1 MTAPPPTRRRAAAR
15 WLRVPRPDAAAVRA
29 LQASLNLPEALCALL
44 AARGFTADEAAR
56 RYLRPQYEH
65 LHPPEALKD
74 LDVAVARLQRAV
86 RDGEPILVHGDYD
99 VDGMCS
105 TTLMTRALRAL
116 GAHVTPFVPD
126 RLKDGYDLGGAG
138 VQAAIAAGARV
149 VLTCDCGTSATAAVA
164 QLQARGVDV
173 IISDHHLP
181 GGPLPPAYAVLNP
194 RRPDDTS
201 PDKDLAAVG
210 VAFKLAL
217 ALTRALGGNEN
228 VVLNMLDLVALATV
242 ADVAPLRGENRVF
255 VRRGLPLIRESRS
268 AGLRALVRAAGLDAK
283 EITAGRVGFIL
294 APRLNALGR
303 IGRAMDGVRLLLSD
317 RDDEAN
323 ALARQCEELNR
334 DRQELDRRI
343 LDEAMRRTAA
353 LDLEQTW
360 GLVLHGEQW
369 HPGVIGI
376 VASRV
381 VEQTGRPAVLVAV
394 QDGIGKGS
402 GRSIP
407 AFDLHAAL
415 QECHDLLLRH
425 GGHRAAAGLTIDPAR
440 LDDFAARFNAVA
452 RARLTPDDLVPEL
465 RVDLELPLDAASD
478 ELEKLLRHLEPCGIG
493 NPGPVFSATN
503 VRVLS
508 GPDRIGADGIK
519 VRLATA
525 QGALE
530 AVGWGLA
537 HRAGELAAARTQ
549 PVEIAYKLDR
559 NEFRNT
565 SVLQAQIVDFRMP
578 KAVGTAAGGA
588 S

>member
-138 VQAAIAAGARV
+138 VQAAIDAGARV

-181 GGPLPPAYAVLNP
+181 GGPLPPAHAVLNP

-228 VVLNMLDLVALATV
+228 VVLNMLDLVALAT
-242 ADVAPLRGENRVF
+242 
-255 VRRGLPLIRESRS
+255 
-268 AGLRALVRAAGLDAK
+268 
-283 EITAGRVGFIL
+283 
-294 APRLNALGR
+294 
-303 IGRAMDGVRLLLSD
+303 
-317 RDDEAN
+317 
-323 ALARQCEELNR
+323 
-334 DRQELDRRI
+334 
-343 LDEAMRRTAA
+343 
-353 LDLEQTW
+353 
-360 GLVLHGEQW
+360 
-369 HPGVIGI
+369 
-376 VASRV
+376 
-381 VEQTGRPAVLVAV
+381 
-394 QDGIGKGS
+394 
-402 GRSIP
+402 
-407 AFDLHAAL
+407 
-415 QECHDLLLRH
+415 
-425 GGHRAAAGLTIDPAR
+425 
-440 LDDFAARFNAVA
+440 
-452 RARLTPDDLVPEL
+452 
-465 RVDLELPLDAASD
+465 
-478 ELEKLLRHLEPCGIG
+478 
-493 NPGPVFSATN
+493 
-503 VRVLS
+503 
-508 GPDRIGADGIK
+508 
-519 VRLATA
+519 
-525 QGALE
+525 
-530 AVGWGLA
+530 
-537 HRAGELAAARTQ
+537 
-549 PVEIAYKLDR
+549 
-559 NEFRNT
+559 
-565 SVLQAQIVDFRMP
+565 
-578 KAVGTAAGGA
+578 
-588 S
+588 